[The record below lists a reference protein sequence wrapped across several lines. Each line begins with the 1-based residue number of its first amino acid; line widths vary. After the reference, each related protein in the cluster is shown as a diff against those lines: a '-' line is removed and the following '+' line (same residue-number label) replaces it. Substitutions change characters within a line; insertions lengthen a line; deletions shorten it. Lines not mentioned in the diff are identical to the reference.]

1 MSDLCQRAI
10 ELVILFSQIPSREI
24 DKSEGKLWT
33 QWNNET
39 KQVRNREERGRYEIN
54 FFLSSSFSSSFTS
67 SRIIHKHQLLLFHT
81 KTYHQDKENIEHY

>member
-39 KQVRNREERGRYEIN
+39 KQVRNREEKGEV
-54 FFLSSSFSSSFTS
+54 
-67 SRIIHKHQLLLFHT
+67 
-81 KTYHQDKENIEHY
+81 